1 MAWREEATSRHKWR
15 RMGWQPN
22 GVMTR
27 RTRCAGVG
35 VEGHNGG
42 GLVSGA
48 TNSEVLRCGRAARL
62 ESGGKDAE

>member
-1 MAWREEATSRHKWR
+1 M
-15 RMGWQPN
+15 

-42 GLVSGA
+42 GLVSGV
-48 TNSEVLRCGRAARL
+48 TNIEVLRCDHAARL